1 MFDQSMKTEVRTK
14 QDADTIFYELTRS
27 ICPVCRRVI
36 DAQILLR
43 EDKVFMRKRCPE
55 HGLFEALVY
64 ADAQAYTSAAKFNKP
79 GTIPLQYT
87 TAIEH
92 GCPHDCGLCPDHQ
105 QHACVGIIEVNSACN
120 MDCPLCFADAGAG
133 FNLTLGEVEG
143 ILDHFVETEGHPE
156 VVQFSGGE
164 PTIHPQ
170 IIPMIKAAKARDIQ
184 YVMLNTNGKRIAK
197 DDQFLEQL
205 AEVRP
210 VIYFQFDGFDT
221 ETYRIIRGEPQILA
235 EKLRALD

>member
-1 MFDQSMKTEVRTK
+1 MLDQSVKTEIRK
-14 QDADTIFYELTRS
+14 MQDADYIFYELTRS
-27 ICPVCRRVI
+27 ICPVCRRLI

-43 EDKVFMRKRCPE
+43 DNKVFMRKRCPE
-55 HGLFEALVY
+55 HGRFEALVY
-64 ADAQAYTSAAKFNKP
+64 ADAQSYTSIAKYNKP

-105 QHACVGIIEVNSACN
+105 QHVCVGIIEVNSACN
-120 MDCPLCFADAGAG
+120 MDCPLCFADAGVG
-133 FNLTLGEVEG
+133 FNLTLEEVED

-164 PTIHPQ
+164 PSIHPQ

-184 YVMLNTNGKRIAK
+184 YSITL
-197 DDQFLEQL
+197 QHL
-205 AEVRP
+205 P
-210 VIYFQFDGFDT
+210 
-221 ETYRIIRGEPQILA
+221 
-235 EKLRALD
+235 